1 MNLDE
6 VIIYGFKLG
15 NAHPEFKEFIL
26 SLSNTDIHN
35 LRKILYEK
43 KLDSYRDGYGRALYG
58 LDRYGC
64 VAIPDSIRSKRW
76 TESGNEIYPYLK
88 DLWVYTK
95 LGHDV
100 SSFNPIKA
108 IQWKYWR
115 ALVVTS
121 HDEAKEMIISTAIE
135 VGIQYLFSV
144 GFVKDGFKFIR
155 VNPKNII
162 TDDGYLVR
170 SFTIKTPVDIPVQRF
185 GQMNIHNTDYWGVQL
200 GSSKFVG
207 RGIYAIKPEWNTLTQ
222 YTTGKLPK
230 GTSIKFGITA
240 PQNPFYKHFGGG
252 IQIQVYSKSIINQSS
267 KTVNILK

>member
-15 NAHPEFKEFIL
+15 NADPEFKEFIL

-88 DLWVYTK
+88 NLWVYTK
-95 LGHDV
+95 LGHDG

-121 HDEAKEMIISTAIE
+121 NDEAKEMIISTAIE

-144 GFVKDGFKFIR
+144 GFVKDGLKFVKIPYKIKPLR
-155 VNPKNII
+155 NTLGDTN
-162 TDDGYLVR
+162 G
-170 SFTIKTPVDIPVQRF
+170 FTISKGVGYGSKERI
-185 GQMNIHNTDYWGVQL
+185 DYHILKGASRDKNSLPSFIQNK
-200 GSSKFVG
+200 KFLHYHRGKG
-207 RGIYAIKPEWNTLTQ
+207 RGLRRHRPWE
-222 YTTGKLPK
+222 K
-230 GTSIKFGITA
+230 GFDD
-240 PQNPFYKHFGGG
+240 
-252 IQIQVYSKSIINQSS
+252 SS
-267 KTVNILK
+267 FFDRF